1 MKKLPLFNIS
11 PGWKLLLSDIGIDP
25 IEILKRA
32 ELPADLFALKDA
44 KLTTK
49 EYFRLWQSM
58 EVTFDNPS
66 FPLELIK
73 NISTEIFDPPV
84 FSAYCSQNLNQALKR
99 LSKFKPLIGPVKL
112 DIEATDES
120 TKLTLRFME
129 KELEPPIALIGA
141 ELSFFVQLARMA
153 SREYILPIQVITP
166 CEIPDIDLYS
176 EYFGVTP
183 VLGKDLTVVFSA
195 EDAQKPFL
203 SENPQMWEFFEPGLR
218 KRLSEIS
225 IEEGMTERVSGAL
238 LEMLPSGESNMGE
251 LANRLLVSRRTLQR
265 RLGEEGTNY
274 KEVLSGVRE
283 KLARHY
289 ITNSELPYTQISFLL
304 GYENPNSFFRAFQ
317 SWTGTTPD
325 TIRSQIIH

>member
-1 MKKLPLFNIS
+1 
-11 PGWKLLLSDIGIDP
+11 
-25 IEILKRA
+25 
-32 ELPADLFALKDA
+32 
-44 KLTTK
+44 
-49 EYFRLWQSM
+49 
-58 EVTFDNPS
+58 
-66 FPLELIK
+66 
-73 NISTEIFDPPV
+73 
-84 FSAYCSQNLNQALKR
+84 
-99 LSKFKPLIGPVKL
+99 
-112 DIEATDES
+112 
-120 TKLTLRFME
+120 
-129 KELEPPIALIGA
+129 
-141 ELSFFVQLARMA
+141 MA